1 MQSSRTSAYVCDT
14 LAEPRRRADRSEK
27 AAWTCQPHVDPG
39 VHPAHDSKAEG
50 VSQGFTSEP
59 SDSGGVNPLF
69 MRIQIHSIHFDADAG
84 LLSFVESKLEKL
96 LTFNQD
102 LQSCEVFLR
111 VDKSDARDNKLV
123 EVKAHLPGKDLFA
136 KRRAVSFEAAMDE
149 VSEALRRQVMKV
161 HA

>member
-1 MQSSRTSAYVCDT
+1 M
-14 LAEPRRRADRSEK
+14 
-27 AAWTCQPHVDPG
+27 
-39 VHPAHDSKAEG
+39 
-50 VSQGFTSEP
+50 
-59 SDSGGVNPLF
+59 F
-69 MRIQIHSIHFDADAG
+69 MRIQIHSIHFDADAD
-84 LLSFVESKLEKL
+84 LLAFVESKLEKL

-111 VDKSDARDNKLV
+111 VDKSDTRENKLV

-136 KRRAVSFEAAMDE
+136 KRKAVSFESAMDE

>member
-1 MQSSRTSAYVCDT
+1 
-14 LAEPRRRADRSEK
+14 
-27 AAWTCQPHVDPG
+27 
-39 VHPAHDSKAEG
+39 
-50 VSQGFTSEP
+50 
-59 SDSGGVNPLF
+59 
-69 MRIQIHSIHFDADAG
+69 MRIQIHAIHFDADAG

-111 VDKSDARDNKLV
+111 VAKSDARDNKLV

>member
-1 MQSSRTSAYVCDT
+1 
-14 LAEPRRRADRSEK
+14 
-27 AAWTCQPHVDPG
+27 
-39 VHPAHDSKAEG
+39 
-50 VSQGFTSEP
+50 
-59 SDSGGVNPLF
+59 
-69 MRIQIHSIHFDADAG
+69 MRIQIQSIHYDADAD
-84 LLSFVESKLEKL
+84 LLAFVESKLEKL

-111 VDKSDARDNKLV
+111 VDKSDTRENKLV

-136 KRRAVSFEAAMDE
+136 KRKAVSFESAMDE

>member
-1 MQSSRTSAYVCDT
+1 
-14 LAEPRRRADRSEK
+14 
-27 AAWTCQPHVDPG
+27 
-39 VHPAHDSKAEG
+39 
-50 VSQGFTSEP
+50 
-59 SDSGGVNPLF
+59 
-69 MRIQIHSIHFDADAG
+69 
-84 LLSFVESKLEKL
+84 
-96 LTFNQD
+96 
-102 LQSCEVFLR
+102 

>member
-1 MQSSRTSAYVCDT
+1 
-14 LAEPRRRADRSEK
+14 
-27 AAWTCQPHVDPG
+27 
-39 VHPAHDSKAEG
+39 
-50 VSQGFTSEP
+50 
-59 SDSGGVNPLF
+59 

-84 LLSFVESKLEKL
+84 LLSFVKSKLEKL